1 MAWFSPV
8 LRLVAFLSGNSR
20 VCHAPEFVQL
30 ERWFNPVERP
40 NTSSGQ
46 GCDSGFQRA
55 VFIRGLGAEVGRDT
69 SPLTHTSLVTGEKP
83 KRQRNQAAEETK
95 VTREF
100 GIGNGGSGR
109 FLQMVRAIMRTRL
122 I

>member
-1 MAWFSPV
+1 MGRNLFGGAV
-8 LRLVAFLSGNSR
+8 DY
-20 VCHAPEFVQL
+20 
-30 ERWFNPVERP
+30 PVERP
-40 NTSSGQ
+40 KTSSGQ

-55 VFIRGLGAEVGRDT
+55 VFIRSLGAEVSRDT
-69 SPLTHTSLVTGEKP
+69 SPLTHTCFVKCEKP

-100 GIGNGGSGR
+100 GIRNGGSGR
-109 FLQMVRAIMRTRL
+109 LLQMVRAIMQNRL

>member
-1 MAWFSPV
+1 MGRNLFGGAV
-8 LRLVAFLSGNSR
+8 DY
-20 VCHAPEFVQL
+20 
-30 ERWFNPVERP
+30 PVERP
-40 NTSSGQ
+40 KTSSGR

-55 VFIRGLGAEVGRDT
+55 VFIRSQGAEVSRDT
-69 SPLTHTSLVTGEKP
+69 SPVAHTYVVKCEKP

-100 GIGNGGSGR
+100 GIRNGGSGR
-109 FLQMVRAIMRTRL
+109 CLQMVRAVMRTRR